1 MFDISKA
8 KAEELEV
15 AEIAIYDKSGEPTGI
30 KIQVYSPDSEKYR
43 KASMKVRNNTLKFV
57 RKNNG
62 TTAERIEA
70 DGIEI
75 LANVTVGWSGI
86 ENNGQPW
93 QYSVE
98 NARKLYTDFPFI
110 REQVDEFVG
119 DRKNFING

>member
-8 KAEELEV
+8 RTEELEV
-15 AEIAIYDKSGEPTGI
+15 AEIAICGRSGEPTEI
-30 KIQVYSPDSEKYR
+30 RIQVYSPDSDAYR

-75 LANVTVGWSGI
+75 LANVTVGWQGI
-86 ENNGQPW
+86 ENGGQPW
-93 QYSVE
+93 PFSVE
-98 NARKLYTDFPFI
+98 NARKLYADFPFI

-119 DRKNFING
+119 DRRNFISG